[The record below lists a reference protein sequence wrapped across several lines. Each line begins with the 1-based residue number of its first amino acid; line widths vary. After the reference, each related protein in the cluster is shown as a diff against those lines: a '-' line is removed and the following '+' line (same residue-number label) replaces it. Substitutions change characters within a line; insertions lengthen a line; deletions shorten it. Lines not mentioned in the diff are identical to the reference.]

1 MEGNVFP
8 AAAVAAE
15 LKENFVEARL
25 HYDHFVDEVKDKNRE
40 VQIAMVGSIGAPM
53 YAVVDPATEKVLA
66 EVQYTSAEGF
76 LKFLRLEK

>member
-40 VQIAMVGSIGAPM
+40 VQLEIVGSIGAPM
-53 YAVVDPATEKVLA
+53 YAVVDPATEELLN
-66 EVQYTSAEGF
+66 EEGYTSEEGF